1 LLTIGHIFDE
11 IVTIISQNIFV
22 FLILPFTIK
31 KNKMLKI
38 ISILTIVLF
47 ALLAFSCASTSQ
59 KITALKPEPDDA
71 EPLIYSSTP
80 SYINLPVSIK
90 LKDIENQTNT
100 LLHGL
105 IYEDKNIEDD
115 NIEIKVWKQAPIT
128 ITNEHGKEGEKIKT
142 VLPLKMWIK
151 YRIGTKT
158 LGVDLY
164 KTQEFNLNGVVTL
177 LSDVTLT
184 NWRLNSKTK
193 LKSLE
198 WVESPTM
205 TVFGKNMPVTYL
217 VDPAVSLFKAKIEK
231 NIDGAIEKSMDF
243 RPNVMDAIS
252 KVSAPFL
259 MSDAYKSW
267 LRIVPIEI
275 YSTNAKLKNDSFLL
289 NMGMKCNMETLIGNK
304 PESKFD
310 ANKIILKSVEK
321 IPEQIAANIAAVST
335 YQEASKLMT
344 ANFVGQEFGSG
355 SKKVKVQNVAIWH
368 KEGKMVIALDLLGAV
383 DGTIYLNGFPQYNET
398 TKEIYFDKLDYVLDT
413 KNKLIQ
419 TANWLAQGIILR
431 KIEANCRY
439 SIKQNLDDAKQNMM
453 IYLKNYSP
461 LPGVF
466 INGKMEDIQFQ
477 KVQLTNQAIIAF
489 IKVNGTINVAIDG
502 LK

>member
-1 LLTIGHIFDE
+1 MLKTISTLIIFLFTLLTI
-11 IVTIISQNIFV
+11 
-22 FLILPFTIK
+22 
-31 KNKMLKI
+31 
-38 ISILTIVLF
+38 
-47 ALLAFSCASTSQ
+47 SCASTSQ

-71 EPLIYSSTP
+71 VPLTYSSTP

-90 LKDIENQTNT
+90 LKDIENQANT
-100 LLHGL
+100 LLNGL
-105 IYEDKNIEDD
+105 IYEDNKIEDD

-128 ITNEHGKEGEKIKT
+128 ITNDHGKEGQKTKT

-158 LGVDLY
+158 LGVELY

-177 LSDVTLT
+177 LSDISLS
-184 NWRLNSKTK
+184 NWRLNSKTT

-198 WVESPTM
+198 WIESPTM
-205 TVFGKNMPVTYL
+205 TVFGKNLPVTYL
-217 VDPAVSLFKAKIEK
+217 IDPAVSLFQTKIEK
-231 NIDGAIEKSMDF
+231 NIDSAIEKSMDF
-243 RPNVMDAIS
+243 KPNVMDAIS
-252 KVSAPFL
+252 KISTPFL
-259 MSDAYKSW
+259 MSSTYNSW

-275 YSTNAKLKNDSFLL
+275 YATNVKLKNDSFLL
-289 NMGMKCNMETLIGNK
+289 NMGMKCNMETLIANK

-310 ANKIILKSVEK
+310 ANKIVLKAVDK
-321 IPEQIAANIAAVST
+321 IPEQISANIAAVST

-368 KEGKMVIALDLLGAV
+368 KDGKMVIALDLLGAV
-383 DGTIYLNGFPQYNET
+383 DGTVYLNGFPQYNET

-413 KNKLIQ
+413 KSKLMR
-419 TANWLAQGIILR
+419 TANWLAQGIILK
-431 KIEANCRY
+431 KIESNCRY
-439 SIKQNLDDAKQNMM
+439 SIKQNLDEAKQSMM
-453 IYLKNYSP
+453 MYLKNYSP
-461 LPGVF
+461 MPGVF

-489 IKVNGTINVAIDG
+489 IKINGTINVAIDG